1 MTPNNFR
8 VKNGLT
14 VANGVTIEAGNL
26 TVSTGYLVVN
36 GAIINSSSFTG
47 TANNALYL
55 GGKTEGTLNVN
66 SAILANNAT
75 YAFGKT
81 EGNLNVNSALIAN
94 NATYAFGKSENQL
107 NANGASYLT
116 GYTFQSPPAIGVTA
130 ANTGTFTD
138 VVISGNLTVQGTTT
152 SIDTTELNV
161 GDNLI
166 TLNADL
172 PSNTAPTQDAGI
184 EINRGSATDV
194 SLIWDEAND
203 KWTVGLQTFVA
214 QRLEIADG
222 SGSTFINTTFYSG
235 TANNASYLGGNTAS
249 DLLTYADNKASNAY
263 ANAVSVASTDAT
275 NKAGNAYS
283 NAVAYTN
290 TFASNA
296 SNITSGT
303 LDTARLPATAN
314 ISSAI
319 NVGANVNLTTANVSV
334 GNTDHRTMITA
345 NTVTLTDTT
354 TEAGNTFQTSL
365 DHDQI
370 KISKLYGG
378 GTQDIAYISKE
389 YITLTSGFVNATSF
403 TRSFSA
409 NTTQIYIGNTSLNTK
424 VTQSGFV
431 GNGALITSVDAATLG
446 GNSVSTILTYA
457 DNKASNAY
465 ANAVSVASTDATN
478 KAGNAYSNAVLT
490 ASTDATNKAGNA
502 YSNAVS
508 TAATD
513 ATNKAGNAYSN
524 AVSTAAT
531 DATNKAANAYSNA
544 VAYTNTFASNATN
557 ISSGT
562 LNSAR
567 LPTSGVVANTYGNS
581 SQIPV
586 FTVDVTGRVTNATT
600 ASVSGVT
607 SFTYTQAN
615 STFTIG
621 TGGGSFYA
629 NINYANSVQAG
640 LIRVI
645 DSINSTDTDVAAS
658 LNSVKN
664 AYDRAIDANTRAA
677 SAQTAAEFAYS
688 NAYSF
693 AATEANNKASNAYS
707 NAVSD
712 AINHSSNATNLIS
725 GTVAIARLP
734 VIDSVSN
741 TSANLV
747 AVANSVKTAYD
758 AALAANLAAA
768 NAYSNAIT
776 YASNATN
783 ISSGTLDEIR
793 LPYRMNQNVRSTDSV
808 TFANGN
814 FTASVSIAG
823 DLTVTGNVTSTNVS
837 SLDVADPLIKLGV
850 GNAGDTY
857 WGGFTF
863 HYSGSGNTTN
873 HAGLVRDP
881 STKEFVLMS
890 TYGDENNVAN
900 NNAINIADASFSYAN
915 LQVLLLKAGNS
926 SVYSTLNATS
936 FSGTANNATY
946 AFGKSETALNVNSAV
961 YSNGSI
967 SNAFTVG
974 TSVYFVANGNVGV
987 NTNTPNSTLH
997 VNGTLKA
1004 TELVGTTDAWWYVSP
1019 DLQSNMKQLHVT
1031 GSKDA
1036 NGYLE
1041 IFEHKI
1047 YAYRNYAPYDEFEL
1061 RANGHSYINVNGYNF
1076 GVGTTNPTSKLH
1088 VVGTA
1093 SLGNTTITGFANVT
1107 STIQGGAGLTI
1118 AGAASGITTLAA
1130 GNTTITGFANV
1141 SGNIYSNNLLLQGD
1155 GTNAYIRPT
1164 NSGSAL
1170 YLGANNQ
1177 NHVYVTAAGN
1187 LGVGGSPSF
1196 KLDSIGNANSGVII
1210 RSYNSNTGSGAT
1222 AGLQLQTS
1230 TVTGVQ
1236 LATQS
1241 GYVTGTT
1248 TAHPV
1253 YIYAN
1258 NTTAVTITD
1267 AGNIGIG
1274 NTAPTN
1280 KLSVNG
1286 TTFLGGAVSGITT
1299 LATGNTTIT
1308 GFLVVNTTLR
1318 VDSSAL
1324 FQGGSLF
1331 LGNYASANQTMT
1343 IAANTGF
1350 DAQLKL
1356 MEAADT
1362 YGFTIRNVNGGG
1374 LNILRHSANSTGTTA
1389 LFINRDT
1396 GNIGVA
1402 NSSPSHKLS
1411 VNGTTYLQGVTTHA
1425 ANVAMDN
1432 NYLLAPTLKAYSED
1446 KTTNA
1451 TTTGAVTLDLST
1463 TNVFDL
1469 TLTGNTTFTFSNP
1482 PASTKVFSFSII
1494 AKQDATGG
1502 RTITWPASKK
1512 FAGGVAPPA
1521 TTTANA
1527 IDVWSVMTY
1536 DGGTSYI
1543 ISLSVKDA
1551 K

>member
-314 ISSAI
+314 VSSAI
-319 NVGANVNLTTANVSV
+319 NIGANVNLTTANVSV
-334 GNTDHRTMITA
+334 GNNDHKTLITS
-345 NTVTLTDTT
+345 NTLTLTDLT
-354 TEAGNTFQTSL
+354 TEVGNTFQTAL
-365 DHDQI
+365 DHD
-370 KISKLYGG
+370 KIRITKLYGSN
-378 GTQDIAYISKE
+378 TQDTAYISKE
-389 YITLTSGFVNATSF
+389 MISLISGFVNATSY
-403 TRSFSA
+403 SHAFSA
-409 NTTQIYIGNTSLNTK
+409 NTSQIFIGNTTLNT
-424 VTQSGFV
+424 TITPSGFV

-465 ANAVSVASTDATN
+465 ANAVSVAATDATN

-490 ASTDATNKAGNA
+490 AS
-502 YSNAVS
+502 
-508 TAATD
+508 TD

-586 FTVDVTGRVTNATT
+586 FTVDATGRVTNATT

-783 ISSGTLDEIR
+783 ISSGTLDELR

-837 SLDVADPLIKLGV
+837 SLAVADPLIKLGV

-915 LQVLLLKAGNS
+915 LQVQLLKTGNS

-936 FSGTANNATY
+936 FSGTSNNALLANNATNLGGVASSSY
-946 AFGKSETALNVNSAV
+946 ALL
-961 YSNGSI
+961 SNP
-967 SNAFTVG
+967 AFT
-974 TSVYFVANGNVGV
+974 GNVTIGSNITFYGGTGAATV
-987 NTNTPNSTLH
+987 KELLAGNTYII
-997 VNGTLKA
+997 G
-1004 TELVGTTDAWWYVSP
+1004 
-1019 DLQSNMKQLHVT
+1019 
-1031 GSKDA
+1031 DA
-1036 NGYLE
+1036 NVSGTIQGSSSLT
-1041 IFEHKI
+1041 I
-1047 YAYRNYAPYDEFEL
+1047 AGAL
-1061 RANGHSYINVNGYNF
+1061 S
-1076 GVGTTNPTSKLH
+1076 GVTT
-1088 VVGTA
+1088 A
-1093 SLGNTTITGFANVT
+1093 AMGNTTITGFANISGSTQIFGSLLLNNGATLFLSPNTRISANGSYGQLGWVLHSNGVNGGVYWAADDQGVT
-1107 STIQGGAGLTI
+1107 SVTFANGLTGGTI
-1118 AGAASGITTLAA
+1118 TSTGTISVRANTGIVANNSGLFVNDEYINKISSNNSTYLGGYTWAAPGAIGSGTANTGAFTTLAA
-1130 GNTTITGFANV
+1130 GNTTINGFANASSLQV
-1141 SGNIYSNNLLLQGD
+1141 GNS
-1155 GTNAYIRPT
+1155 
-1164 NSGSAL
+1164 
-1170 YLGANNQ
+1170 
-1177 NHVYVTAAGN
+1177 
-1187 LGVGGSPSF
+1187 SF
-1196 KLDSIGNANSGVII
+1196 
-1210 RSYNSNTGSGAT
+1210 Y
-1222 AGLQLQTS
+1222 
-1230 TVTGVQ
+1230 
-1236 LATQS
+1236 
-1241 GYVTGTT
+1241 
-1248 TAHPV
+1248 H
-1253 YIYAN
+1253 
-1258 NTTAVTITD
+1258 
-1267 AGNIGIG
+1267 
-1274 NTAPTN
+1274 
-1280 KLSVNG
+1280 
-1286 TTFLGGAVSGITT
+1286 
-1299 LATGNTTIT
+1299 
-1308 GFLVVNTTLR
+1308 
-1318 VDSSAL
+1318 
-1324 FQGGSLF
+1324 
-1331 LGNYASANQTMT
+1331 
-1343 IAANTGF
+1343 
-1350 DAQLKL
+1350 
-1356 MEAADT
+1356 
-1362 YGFTIRNVNGGG
+1362 
-1374 LNILRHSANSTGTTA
+1374 
-1389 LFINRDT
+1389 
-1396 GNIGVA
+1396 VA
-1402 NSSPSHKLS
+1402 NSSFVGFYPSGYMEIGGAFSQYGGMFEISSNAIFYNSFSVQSGPTVFNETGNAFGTFRVEGDTDQYLINTDPANDTVGIGNSAPTHKLS
-1411 VNGTTYLQGVTTHA
+1411 VNGTLYTGGITTHA
-1425 ANVAMDN
+1425 ANVALAN
-1432 NYLLAPTLKAYSED
+1432 NYLIAPVLKAYSED

-1482 PASTKVFSFSII
+1482 PASTRVFSFSII